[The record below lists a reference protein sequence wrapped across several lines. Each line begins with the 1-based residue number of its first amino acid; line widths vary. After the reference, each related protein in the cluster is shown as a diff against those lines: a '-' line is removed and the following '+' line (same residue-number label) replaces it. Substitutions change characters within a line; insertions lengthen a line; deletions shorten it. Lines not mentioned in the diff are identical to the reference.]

1 MDEEDSR
8 SNNTRYAN
16 GSKMVFAQDTTDIVE
31 SVSAA
36 INEQGIYDIS
46 LNSSVT
52 SQLQE
57 GPNLLK
63 IFANTND
70 AFRPDIYT
78 MPLLIVGRQQE

>member
-1 MDEEDSR
+1 
-8 SNNTRYAN
+8 
-16 GSKMVFAQDTTDIVE
+16 MVFAQDRTDSVG

-36 INEQGIYDIS
+36 ISEQGIYDIS

-52 SQLQE
+52 SKLQE

-63 IFANTND
+63 IFANTDD

-78 MPLLIVGRQQE
+78 IPLLIIGRQQD